1 MGWARVALMSRCGSG
16 AAAATTTK
24 PQPELPPHHKRSE
37 PFRAIMHPL
46 LWHAQPAHA
55 ARTASTLPLSS
66 FARPVPQF
74 RFRRQPFAS
83 TAKKQQQQH
92 QRKKTRISFIY
103 SKVSPQPAVAPPSP
117 ALLFLYMYIYFC
129 RVEEEK
135 IFFCETHTATGEL
148 DALLGSARE
157 TEKELRQRQERGSI
171 WGWGGSWEGE
181 RWDCV

>member
-1 MGWARVALMSRCGSG
+1 MGWARVALMSLCGSG

-66 FARPVPQF
+66 FACPVPQF

-92 QRKKTRISFIY
+92 QRKNENFFHLFEGFPATRTH
-103 SKVSPQPAVAPPSP
+103 PLPP

-171 WGWGGSWEGE
+171 WGWGE

>member
-46 LWHAQPAHA
+46 LWHAQPAYA
-55 ARTASTLPLSS
+55 ARTASTFPSPHS
-66 FARPVPQF
+66 FALSRSSVSGASHLHLQ
-74 RFRRQPFAS
+74 RRSSSSIREKNENFFHLFEGFPA
-83 TAKKQQQQH
+83 
-92 QRKKTRISFIY
+92 TRTH
-103 SKVSPQPAVAPPSP
+103 PLPP

-135 IFFCETHTATGEL
+135 IFFVKLTQQLANWTHYSGQLE
-148 DALLGSARE
+148 
-157 TEKELRQRQERGSI
+157 RQRKNWDRDKREGD
-171 WGWGGSWEGE
+171 GGE